1 MPTRSRTTTP
11 RPPRHLSPATRKWY
25 ASILED
31 FELEPHHLKLLQ
43 LAAEAWDRC
52 EQARLALA
60 EHGTTFLDRFGAPR
74 SRPEIAVERDSR
86 LAFARLIRELDLDT
100 ETPAAASRP
109 PQLRSIRNRRA
120 V

>member
-1 MPTRSRTTTP
+1 MQIRKTAATP
-11 RPPRHLSPATRKWY
+11 KPPRHLSPATRKWY
-25 ASILED
+25 ASVLENY
-31 FELEPHHLKLLQ
+31 ELEPHHLKLLQ

-74 SRPEIAVERDSR
+74 TRPEIAVERDSR

-100 ETPAAASRP
+100 ETPVAASRP
-109 PQLRSIRNRRA
+109 PSLRSVRNRSA

>member
-11 RPPRHLSPATRKWY
+11 KPPRHLSPATRKWY
-25 ASILED
+25 ADVLQNYQLEQ
-31 FELEPHHLKLLQ
+31 HHLKLLQ

-60 EHGTTFLDRFGAPR
+60 EHGTTFLDRFGCPH

-86 LAFARLIRELDLDT
+86 IAFSRLVRELDLDT

-109 PQLRSIRNRRA
+109 PQLRSIRRG
-120 V
+120 